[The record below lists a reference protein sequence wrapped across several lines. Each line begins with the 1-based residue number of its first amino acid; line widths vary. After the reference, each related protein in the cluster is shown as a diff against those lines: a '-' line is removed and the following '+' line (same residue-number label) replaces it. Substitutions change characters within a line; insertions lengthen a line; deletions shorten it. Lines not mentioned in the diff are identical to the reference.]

1 MYLFYFGFLLGVHT
15 PRGASYDSKTGY
27 KSRLPSP
34 RKISTN
40 VFQSQG
46 NGTEDKKHT
55 HMLMR
60 FGQMIDHEI
69 TSTTLSGMGGQDIY
83 YSKFM

>member
-1 MYLFYFGFLLGVHT
+1 MVGIHA
-15 PRGASYDSKTGY
+15 PRGASYDQQYGY

-34 RKISTN
+34 RKISTQ
-40 VFQSQG
+40 VFQSKG

-55 HMLMR
+55 HMLMQ

-69 TSTTLSGMGGQDIY
+69 TSTTLSGKITFVKLTSVFSRN
-83 YSKFM
+83 SKHF